1 MNQYRFTDAKV
12 LLGNQ
17 QLLMQLINTG
27 ELKMDKLNSYKAK
40 ELNQILHKIGV
51 LKKDTKK

>member
-1 MNQYRFTDAKV
+1 MNQHRFTDAKV

-17 QLLMQLINTG
+17 QLLMQLMNKG
-27 ELKMDKLNSYKAK
+27 ELKIDRLNDYKAK